1 VSFRRRLEDWS
12 EAPATYG
19 VAASWILVYV
29 IMLAGQ
35 WLRLLPSPDA
45 AMFAEM
51 GPLGI
56 GAISE
61 ASGHLFG
68 SWNSAEILT
77 GQFWRAVCAT
87 FIHFGVIH
95 IALNTFGLIQLGRL
109 IEEWY
114 GPRLFVM
121 VVITTGFFGNFLAA
135 LARPVMAQPSESLL
149 FISSGGGSTV
159 VFGLIGLVAV
169 VGKRSRSRMGQYLY
183 KQMIG
188 LLLFNFMIGLTIPQI
203 DNFAHAGGALS
214 GALLGLMHY
223 RLIKINESRRPLA
236 GLILFS
242 MLFFVG
248 ICVACQV
255 WADQVESQVRRQE
268 VKITLT
274 EKIDQSL
281 EKLTFF
287 YKNRMVLGLNVFQIV
302 HQKPIQL
309 RGTPWFPPMMV
320 QMPSGMI
327 NDNHR
332 MMDQEIDLVDA
343 LINQLGILPVR
354 LSWEPVRAELRLA
367 LSRPPTAR
375 DLQGF
380 EKKMAAFRKQLSQI
394 FVEIIRLRE
403 IRESRLVLFRL
414 PLPGIG
420 WKGNQPY
427 LLKIGPPDDG
437 PISNFSRIRNRS
449 ADLPPGVNGIMPRPE
464 IPAAKGIN

>member
-1 VSFRRRLEDWS
+1 
-12 EAPATYG
+12 
-19 VAASWILVYV
+19 
-29 IMLAGQ
+29 
-35 WLRLLPSPDA
+35 
-45 AMFAEM
+45 
-51 GPLGI
+51 
-56 GAISE
+56 
-61 ASGHLFG
+61 
-68 SWNSAEILT
+68 
-77 GQFWRAVCAT
+77 
-87 FIHFGVIH
+87 
-95 IALNTFGLIQLGRL
+95 
-109 IEEWY
+109 
-114 GPRLFVM
+114 
-121 VVITTGFFGNFLAA
+121 
-135 LARPVMAQPSESLL
+135 
-149 FISSGGGSTV
+149 
-159 VFGLIGLVAV
+159 
-169 VGKRSRSRMGQYLY
+169 
-183 KQMIG
+183 
-188 LLLFNFMIGLTIPQI
+188 
-203 DNFAHAGGALS
+203 
-214 GALLGLMHY
+214 
-223 RLIKINESRRPLA
+223 
-236 GLILFS
+236 
-242 MLFFVG
+242 
-248 ICVACQV
+248 
-255 WADQVESQVRRQE
+255 
-268 VKITLT
+268 
-274 EKIDQSL
+274 
-281 EKLTFF
+281 
-287 YKNRMVLGLNVFQIV
+287 
-302 HQKPIQL
+302 
-309 RGTPWFPPMMV
+309 MMV